1 MAGSSTVVSSHHP
14 RHSSPELPDQ
24 TCQRSCVSWS
34 RGRTECRKPVASPL
48 WRGSDHGPTRVV
60 YSRKRSTASVP
71 CDQVKRHGHFV
82 DLAGCCGPS
91 SRWMRSG
98 LPGQASQR
106 TSRGTLRVAWRS
118 SRATMMTSSDG
129 PMTGRIS
136 GIRLIG
142 TAPTAPRPRRRSW
155 LGGGTRG
162 SLRSRRVQLAVSSEL
177 PEPMQGH
184 AGVGHHLACPA

>member
-1 MAGSSTVVSSHHP
+1 MVGQSAV
-14 RHSSPELPDQ
+14 
-24 TCQRSCVSWS
+24 
-34 RGRTECRKPVASPL
+34 KPVASPL

-98 LPGQASQR
+98 LPGQASQ
-106 TSRGTLRVAWRS
+106 TDVAGNAAGGVAQQQ
-118 SRATMMTSSDG
+118 ATMMTSSDG

-136 GIRLIG
+136 GIRSIG
-142 TAPTAPRPRRRSW
+142 TAPTAPRPRRRS
-155 LGGGTRG
+155 G
-162 SLRSRRVQLAVSSEL
+162 SEGAPEGRCGAGAFSL
-177 PEPMQGH
+177 P
-184 AGVGHHLACPA
+184 CPAIFPSPCRPARRRPSLSFPGLTNSGCSGIYCAQQHHNEYAAVHR